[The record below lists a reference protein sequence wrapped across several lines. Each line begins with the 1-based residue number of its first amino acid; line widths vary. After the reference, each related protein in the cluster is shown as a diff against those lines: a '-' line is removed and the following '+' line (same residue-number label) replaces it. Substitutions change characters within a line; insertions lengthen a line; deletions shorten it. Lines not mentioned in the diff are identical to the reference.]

1 MMSLGVL
8 FSLPEKLVTC
18 EMFERDEFLE
28 IERSLRA
35 AGEAVAYSE
44 IVSLLLSASDAM
56 LPYASSSSSLQAG
69 SFAFSDACFT
79 VVDVF
84 SGGDLLSAAT
94 GSRN

>member
-28 IERSLRA
+28 IERSLLA
-35 AGEAVAYSE
+35 WGEAVTYSE

-56 LPYASSSSSLQAG
+56 LP
-69 SFAFSDACFT
+69 
-79 VVDVF
+79 
-84 SGGDLLSAAT
+84 
-94 GSRN
+94 

>member
-1 MMSLGVL
+1 
-8 FSLPEKLVTC
+8 
-18 EMFERDEFLE
+18 MFERDEFLE

-56 LPYASSSSSLQAG
+56 LPYASSSSSSLQAG

-84 SGGDLLSAAT
+84 SGGDLLSATT
-94 GSRN
+94 GSRS